1 MFKLGDVMNYSYLMG
16 VKDITEL
23 KNNGFIVEE
32 IDGNYGIKFEKDKSK
47 FYEEFIIKNLEVG
60 YWNEYLGDK
69 IVFIFKFNDGSTKK
83 YIYNKTNEEEI
94 LNLCCK
100 FAECIFPSFKQML
113 EANSFYANNYFN
125 KL

>member
-1 MFKLGDVMNYSYLMG
+1 MNYSYLMG

-32 IDGNYGIKFEKDKSK
+32 INGNYGIKFEKDKAK
-47 FYEEFIIKNLEVG
+47 FY
-60 YWNEYLGDK
+60 
-69 IVFIFKFNDGSTKK
+69 
-83 YIYNKTNEEEI
+83 EEEI

-100 FAECIFPSFKQML
+100 FAECIFPSLKQML
-113 EANSFYANNYFN
+113 EDNSFYAKNYFN

>member
-1 MFKLGDVMNYSYLMG
+1 MNYSYLMG

-69 IVFIFKFNDGSTKK
+69 IVFIFKVSPCIIIIDSGIKL
-83 YIYNKTNEEEI
+83 I
-94 LNLCCK
+94 LHT
-100 FAECIFPSFKQML
+100 
-113 EANSFYANNYFN
+113 
-125 KL
+125 